1 MQGDDHRR
9 HAVIRTRYCDAV
21 SYDDRV
27 TTSSVRP
34 VFLRD
39 GAGIEDPLRA
49 VHAFLK
55 APGRFDVSDPSRPAS
70 FGAVAGGL
78 DGLPGLPELLLG
90 LLRADGDHEVVDQVR

>member
-1 MQGDDHRR
+1 
-9 HAVIRTRYCDAV
+9 
-21 SYDDRV
+21 V

-34 VFLRD
+34 VFRRD

-49 VHAFLK
+49 MHAFLK

-78 DGLPGLPELLLG
+78 DGLPALPELLLG
-90 LLRADGDHEVVDQVR
+90 LVRADGDHEVVGQVSWQPRTQGRRRAAKARMPPFSARSRP